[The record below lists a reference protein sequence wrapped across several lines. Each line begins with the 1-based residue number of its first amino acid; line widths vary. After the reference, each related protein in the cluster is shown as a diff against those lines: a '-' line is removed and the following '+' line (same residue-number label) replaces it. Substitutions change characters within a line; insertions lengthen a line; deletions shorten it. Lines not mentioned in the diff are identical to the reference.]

1 MERIILILINM
12 KPEQI
17 KEILES
23 SLKGPSKWEL
33 DNVIWADRTTD
44 ADVLVQ
50 FLKRIDFLKNQTE
63 LTAHDGQELEFL
75 LELLEDIDEDD
86 CAHMLNPTEE
96 EAKDAFIEKLSR
108 ISAIEILTNG
118 RLGYETMNT
127 ACKLSPNDFILC
139 AKRTQDL
146 ITAIQG
152 LVVKGETLS
161 TDVAGA

>member
-1 MERIILILINM
+1 M

-17 KEILES
+17 KEILS
-23 SLKGPSKWEL
+23 SAFTGPSKWEL

-44 ADVLVQ
+44 SLVLIQ
-50 FLKRIDFLKNQTE
+50 FLQRIE
-63 LTAHDGQELEFL
+63 HLTSESDLNAQSKQELGFL
-75 LELLEDIDEDD
+75 LELLEDLDDDD

-96 EAKDAFIEKLSR
+96 EAKDSFIEKLAR
-108 ISAIEILTNG
+108 ASAIEILTNG
-118 RLGYETMNT
+118 RLGFETMNT

>member
-1 MERIILILINM
+1 M

-17 KEILES
+17 KEVLSS
-23 SLKGPSKWEL
+23 SLKCPSKWEL

-44 ADVLVQ
+44 PDVLIQ
-50 FLKRIDFLKNQTE
+50 FLNRIEHLSGLTGQTPQE
-63 LTAHDGQELEFL
+63 KQELEL
-75 LELLEDIDEDD
+75 LTELLDDLDEDD

-96 EAKDAFIEKLSR
+96 EAKDAFIEKLAR
-108 ISAIEILTNG
+108 TSAIEILTNG

>member
-1 MERIILILINM
+1 M

-17 KEILES
+17 KEILS
-23 SLKGPSKWEL
+23 SAFTGPSKWEL

-44 ADVLVQ
+44 PAVLIQ
-50 FLKRIDFLKNQTE
+50 FLQRIE
-63 LTAHDGQELEFL
+63 HLTSSSDLNAQSKQELGFL
-75 LELLEDIDEDD
+75 LELLEDLDDDD

-96 EAKDAFIEKLSR
+96 EAKDSFIEKLAR

-118 RLGYETMNT
+118 RLGFETMNT

>member
-1 MERIILILINM
+1 M

-17 KEILES
+17 KEILS
-23 SLKGPSKWEL
+23 SAFTGPSKWEL

-44 ADVLVQ
+44 SLVLIQ
-50 FLKRIDFLKNQTE
+50 FLQRIDH
-63 LTAHDGQELEFL
+63 LTSESDLNAQSKQELGFL
-75 LELLEDIDEDD
+75 LELLEDLDDDD

-96 EAKDAFIEKLSR
+96 EAKDSFIEKLAR
-108 ISAIEILTNG
+108 ASAIEILTNG
-118 RLGYETMNT
+118 RLGFETMNT